1 MLWIALQWRHNDHD
15 SVSNYQP
22 RDCLLNRL
30 YRRRSKKTSK
40 LRVTGLCVGNSPG
53 PVNSP
58 HKGRATR
65 KMFPFNDVIMVF
77 HCLQRH
83 QCRRSTQNDNCP
95 VFGGSINH
103 LWCHCSLL
111 WRHNDPH
118 CHSIVCYCGYINNN
132 RIVYVDYL
140 IEPSASGASTPQGMY
155 PRLLLTDSINP
166 LWRLSAY

>member
-1 MLWIALQWRHNDHD
+1 MTTITSQITSLAIVYSIVYSDADQRKHQSSASLAFVWGIH
-15 SVSNYQP
+15 
-22 RDCLLNRL
+22 RDREF
-30 YRRRSKKTSK
+30 
-40 LRVTGLCVGNSPG
+40 VGNSPG

-58 HKGRATR
+58 HKGPATR

-77 HCLQRH
+77 RCLQRL